1 LVTFHV
7 QLSVELPD
15 HCRLPDLGG
24 AVHGSV
30 IHENPLRDEFANALF
45 SLVMSVRI
53 LHIDPCDDVNA
64 ILVLDGLEKLV
75 HVRDQPRALV
85 IKCYF

>member
-1 LVTFHV
+1 V
-7 QLSVELPD
+7 QLCVELPD
-15 HCRLPDLGG
+15 HCRLSYLSG

-30 IHENPLRDEFANALF
+30 IHENPLRDEFSNALF
-45 SLVMSVRI
+45 SLDMSVRI

-64 ILVLDGLEKLV
+64 ILVLDGFEKLV